1 MRLPTLKQNPI
12 GGLPRPFV
20 AAGLLALAVA
30 GCQPREPVAQL
41 AGWSMV
47 DPSQRHPILV
57 HQQPAVMTL
66 RVARGAYGLSP
77 AQRAQAIA
85 FLERYR
91 ATDAG
96 NSKLVIQAPSGAS
109 NEVAAMHAV
118 AELRR
123 LLLEMGFDQTSVAV
137 ETYPAARDPQPPVRL
152 SHLRFFAEGP
162 KCGEWP
168 SNLADSA
175 TGLNYANFG
184 CANQRNFA
192 AMVSNPADLLVPRT
206 QTPASSERRDVQW
219 QKHTKGESTIS
230 KKLEDERVRVQ
241 DN

>member
-1 MRLPTLKQNPI
+1 MRLPTLKRNPI
-12 GGLPRPFV
+12 GGAPRPFV
-20 AAGLLALAVA
+20 AAALLALAVA

-57 HQQPAVMTL
+57 HQQPATMSL

-175 TGLNYANFG
+175 AGLNYANFG

-206 QTPASSERRDVQW
+206 QTPAASEKRDAQW
-219 QKHTKGESTIS
+219 DKYIRGESTVS
-230 KKLEDERVRVQ
+230 KKQEEEKVKGLSE
-241 DN
+241 